1 MRTINV
7 PIINNNFKTT
17 NNDHKL
23 DLSRLLKNRNIGEVI
38 IIDDNMH
45 FAQNYWQNTIPLIS
59 NLAISTDIQLI

>member
-7 PIINNNFKTT
+7 PIINNKFKTT

-23 DLSRLLKNRNIGEVI
+23 DLSHLLKNRNIGEVI

-45 FAQNYWQNTIPLIS
+45 FA
-59 NLAISTDIQLI
+59 